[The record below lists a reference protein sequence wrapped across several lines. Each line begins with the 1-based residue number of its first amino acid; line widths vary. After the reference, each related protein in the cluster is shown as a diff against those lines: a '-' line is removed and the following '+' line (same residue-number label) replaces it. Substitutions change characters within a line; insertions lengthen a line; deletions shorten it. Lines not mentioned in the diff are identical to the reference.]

1 MKKKKMNYKIIA
13 RYIKDLKFEI
23 PNPQIFFLLEKNI
36 SNYKIN
42 IDIQSKQ
49 FKDKI
54 IEVETTLALNPNT
67 NDFDKI
73 NTKIVFST
81 MIEIEGE
88 LTNKKSLE
96 EVILIK
102 VPNEIYP
109 EIRSLFVLLFEKSG
123 FKKIKIEETID
134 FKELY
139 LKKLFNNNFFLVLFL
154 KKICVVLV
162 LH

>member
-1 MKKKKMNYKIIA
+1 MNYKIVA
-13 RYIKDLKFEI
+13 KYIKDLKFEI
-23 PNPQIFFLLEKNI
+23 PNPKTFFLLEKNI

-42 IDIQSKQ
+42 IDIKSNQ

-54 IEVETTLALNPNT
+54 IEVETTLSLYPNT

-81 MIEIEGE
+81 IIEIDGE

-96 EVILIK
+96 EIILIK

-109 EIRSLFVLLFEKSG
+109 EVRSLFISLFEKSG
-123 FKKIKIEETID
+123 FKKIKIEEKID
-134 FKELY
+134 FRKLY
-139 LKKLFNNNFFLVLFL
+139 LER
-154 KKICVVLV
+154 IIQ
-162 LH
+162 

>member
-1 MKKKKMNYKIIA
+1 MQKSSKKKKKKMNYKIVA
-13 RYIKDLKFEI
+13 KYIKDLKFEI
-23 PNPQIFFLLEKNI
+23 PNPKTFFLLEKNI

-42 IDIQSKQ
+42 IDIKSNQ
-49 FKDKI
+49 FKEKI
-54 IEVETTLALNPNT
+54 IEVETTLSLSPST
-67 NDFDKI
+67 DDFEKI

-81 MIEIEGE
+81 IVEIEGE

-123 FKKIKIEETID
+123 FKKIKIEQSID

-139 LKKLFNNNFFLVLFL
+139 LKRT
-154 KKICVVLV
+154 IQ
-162 LH
+162 